1 MVIILLKKRES
12 ELLEITLKKYNVKT
26 IEDLP
31 INFTGVIMQA
41 DEEYGNLVWDKHF
54 GNLYSKLELQSFI
67 IKFVDYST
75 FLSLF
80 KT

>member
-1 MVIILLKKRES
+1 
-12 ELLEITLKKYNVKT
+12 
-26 IEDLP
+26 
-31 INFTGVIMQA
+31 MQV

-75 FLSLF
+75 LLSLF
-80 KT
+80 NLIWVHWY

>member
-1 MVIILLKKRES
+1 MDNDRSKGIDGHNPSEERES

-54 GNLYSKLELQSFI
+54 GNLYSKLELQ
-67 IKFVDYST
+67 KFYYQV
-75 FLSLF
+75 
-80 KT
+80 